1 MSQLQLF
8 KYFSNIDDP
17 RQQGKV
23 VHKLF
28 DILFLT
34 ISAVIAGCQGW
45 EEIED
50 FGHDRLDWLRKFI
63 SFENGIPKHD
73 TIARVISTIDMST
86 FQSYFSKWMQEW
98 HKVTAGQV
106 IAIDGKRL
114 KVHLINLV
122 ERMPFIW

>member
-50 FGHDRLDWLRKFI
+50 FGHDRLDWLRKFV

-73 TIARVISTIDMST
+73 TIAR
-86 FQSYFSKWMQEW
+86 
-98 HKVTAGQV
+98 AGQ
-106 IAIDGKRL
+106 DR
-114 KVHLINLV
+114 
-122 ERMPFIW
+122 ERFLNEIRSFNELPQFVKSS

>member
-1 MSQLQLF
+1 M
-8 KYFSNIDDP
+8 P
-17 RQQGKV
+17 R
-23 VHKLF
+23 L
-28 DILFLT
+28 
-34 ISAVIAGCQGW
+34 

-50 FGHDRLDWLRKFI
+50 FGHDRLDWLRKFV

-73 TIARVISTIDMST
+73 TIARVIGTIDMIT
-86 FQSYFSKWMQEW
+86 FQSYFSKWMQEC
-98 HKVTAGQV
+98 HQVTAGQV

>member
-1 MSQLQLF
+1 M
-8 KYFSNIDDP
+8 P
-17 RQQGKV
+17 R
-23 VHKLF
+23 L
-28 DILFLT
+28 
-34 ISAVIAGCQGW
+34 

-50 FGHDRLDWLRKFI
+50 FGHDRLDWLLKFV

-73 TIARVISTIDMST
+73 TIARVISTIDMIT
-86 FQSYFSKWMQEW
+86 FQSYFSKWMQEC
-98 HKVTAGQV
+98 HQVTAGQV